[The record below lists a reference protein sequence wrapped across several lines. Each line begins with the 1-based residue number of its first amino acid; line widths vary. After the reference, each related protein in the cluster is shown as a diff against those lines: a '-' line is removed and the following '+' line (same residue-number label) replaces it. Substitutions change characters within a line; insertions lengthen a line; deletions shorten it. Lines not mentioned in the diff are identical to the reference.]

1 MVLRQEIK
9 RDSGKEGVIFHR
21 ERSGK
26 ASKIRITFETI
37 CRRKKCKLV
46 DLYVG
51 KVPERKKH
59 TCKKA

>member
-1 MVLRQEIK
+1 MLFFI
-9 RDSGKEGVIFHR
+9 
-21 ERSGK
+21 ERSRK
-26 ASKIRITFETI
+26 ALKIKITFETI